1 VPPPAERQ
9 LRLLRSSS
17 QLLHR
22 PRRRGAADLVRH
34 LLAVQA
40 QIPAAAGL
48 ALRARTEGLTT
59 RKVDRARLGDRSI
72 VLTWVNRG
80 TLHLIA
86 AEDYGWL
93 VPLVVA
99 PRASR
104 SHYRLKQMGVS
115 GDQAARGVRA
125 IGRVLERDGPLTRPE
140 IAERLRRLN
149 IPTEG
154 QIIAHLTWLAA
165 SEGTICYG
173 PDRGRNRCFVL
184 VRDWIGNPSGLDR
197 DEALTELAVRYLRA
211 HAPATVSDLAYWT
224 GLRPTDAR
232 RAWASIEDRLTEV
245 STAAG
250 PAWDLKRRRRDAA
263 PPGLVR
269 LLPSFDEYLLGW
281 KDRRFIADA
290 ARWRRIQSGAGWFN
304 PAVVA
309 DGAGVGTWVASRG
322 SDRMRLD
329 VRPFTRPAST
339 LRRGLDAEAR
349 DLASYL
355 GTDVEIGSA

>member
-1 VPPPAERQ
+1 MPSLSERQ
-9 LRLLRSSS
+9 LRRLRSSS

-48 ALRARTEGLTT
+48 ALRARTEGLTE
-59 RKVDRARLGDRSI
+59 RMVNGARLGDRSI
-72 VLTWVNRG
+72 VLTWANRG

-86 AEDYGWL
+86 TEDYGWL

-99 PRASR
+99 PRAHR
-104 SHYRLKQMGVS
+104 SHYRLKQMGVT
-115 GDQAARGVRA
+115 GHQAARGVRT
-125 IGRVLERDGPLTRPE
+125 IVRVLERDGPLTRAE
-140 IAERLRRLN
+140 IAERLRRLD

-165 SEGTICYG
+165 SEGAICYG
-173 PDRGRNRCFVL
+173 PDRGRVRCFVL
-184 VRDWIGNPSGLDR
+184 VRDWIDTPPGLDR

-211 HAPATVSDLAYWT
+211 HAPATPSDLAYWT

-250 PAWDLKRRRRDAA
+250 PGWDLKRRQRNPA

-290 ARWRRIQSGAGWFN
+290 ERWRRIQSGAGWFN

-309 DGAGVGTWVASRG
+309 DGAGVGTWTVSQR
-322 SDRMRLD
+322 SDRMRLE
-329 VRPFTRPAST
+329 VRPFTRPASP
-339 LRRGLDAEAR
+339 LRHGLDAEAR

-355 GTDVEIGSA
+355 GSDVEIGST